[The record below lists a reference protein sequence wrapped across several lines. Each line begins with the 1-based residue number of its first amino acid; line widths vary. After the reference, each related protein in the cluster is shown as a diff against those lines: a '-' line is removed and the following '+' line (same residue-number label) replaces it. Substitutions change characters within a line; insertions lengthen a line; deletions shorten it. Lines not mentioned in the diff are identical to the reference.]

1 MSLNATKIVSLPFL
15 AIATIASAAFA
26 LLTPSSA
33 YASPPTVTS
42 FSCSNLP
49 YGPEF
54 VCVAAYNSNLPAT
67 VQWSGAEGTATVGS
81 SASYFFGQCAHGD
94 SVMVRVV
101 VTNADGTATASTKR
115 YRCIVS

>member
-1 MSLNATKIVSLPFL
+1 MSLNAIKIVSCPSL
-15 AIATIASAAFA
+15 AIATIAAATFA
-26 LLTPSSA
+26 LLTPATA
-33 YASPPTVTS
+33 YASPPTITS

-54 VCVAAYNSNLPAT
+54 VCIAAYNSNIPAT
-67 VQWSGAEGTATVGS
+67 VEWSGADGTATAGS
-81 SASYFFGQCAHGD
+81 NVSYFFGQCANGD

-101 VTNADGTATASTKR
+101 VANADGTATRSTKR